1 MGGFILYKHMNQE
14 EIKNQIKNTF
24 EKAYGKKLTDAE
36 IAEIII
42 NLSGFFKT
50 LSEFKKSDQQH
61 GN

>member
-1 MGGFILYKHMNQE
+1 MNQE